1 MKVRAFL
8 KNPVFKGG
16 RGAVPA
22 AIAALLALMLAFSA
36 CTANIADSASP
47 GASGAS
53 ARLYSLGYAAA
64 KRGRRRYF
72 YHSGNSGHTAGGGCY

>member
-53 ARLYSLGYAAA
+53 AGYTALATQQPKEDA
-64 KRGRRRYF
+64 DGIF
-72 YHSGNSGHTAGGGCY
+72 TIAVIPDTAGGGCY